1 MWSFFNIHSFII
13 REMTKCIS
21 RRSWEVM
28 GGVSNVSFSVLVL
41 SPSWVLSTSAS
52 QADWIVCKL
61 RAECSQSHGL
71 YLLAQTSGSRRISST
86 DNLCYLKLLWSNAFK
101 CLWILSILYYSI
113 EIEVWFRSVSRR
125 ENASLQFD
133 SFSPNVFPLWLFN
146 PSQLLLSL

>member
-1 MWSFFNIHSFII
+1 
-13 REMTKCIS
+13 MTKCIS
-21 RRSWEVM
+21 RRSWKVV

-41 SPSWVLSTSAS
+41 SPSSVLSTSAS

-71 YLLAQTSGSRRISST
+71 YLLAQTSGSRKISST

-113 EIEVWFRSVSRR
+113 EIEVWFYVSL
-125 ENASLQFD
+125 EEKTHLSSLTL
-133 SFSPNVFPLWLFN
+133 SLPMFSLYDCLILHSYYFLFN
-146 PSQLLLSL
+146 RIICWGR